1 MRPIAGRSSRCE
13 RCGYELEGDEAG
25 CPGCG
30 FNPRQTGMR
39 VSMGCLLVVVCSMT
53 ALSSPV
59 LAGLAPILLAVAAVS
74 FGLAV
79 ATFVLSM
86 LATPAR
92 LGVVLARLRG

>member
-1 MRPIAGRSSRCE
+1 MRPSTGGSPRCE
-13 RCGYELEGDEAG
+13 RCGYELEGSEEG

-30 FNPRQTGMR
+30 FNPRQTGIR
-39 VSMGCLLVVVCSMT
+39 VSLGFLLVVVCSMT
-53 ALSSPV
+53 VLSIPV

-79 ATFVLSM
+79 ATFVLSV

-92 LGVVLARLRG
+92 IGAVLARLRG